1 MSAGGP
7 KTIGLTTSIPVEVI
21 LAAGLRPLDLNNIF
35 ISHPRAETLVAA
47 AEVAGFP
54 RTVCA
59 WIKGIYGVAVAPDG
73 PERIVVVTQGDCSNA
88 RALAEVL
95 VQRGKTV
102 VAFEYPADRDPVRLR
117 AEIGRLVDRFGTS
130 WSEAEAQK
138 ARLDRIRRKLVDLDD
153 LGWREGRVRGAELH
167 LWLVT
172 SSDFGG
178 DPDKFEAELDGFLG
192 EIRARPRLDPAVRLG
207 FLGVPP
213 IMTDF
218 FDVIEGLGGRVV
230 YDEIARQFAMP
241 DQTGNLV
248 DQYLAFTYPYDF
260 SARVADI
267 AAQVEQR
274 GLAGLIHYTQSF
286 CHRQIEDIVLRA
298 ALSGVPVLTLEGDRV
313 GPTDGRTRLR
323 LESFMEMLG

>member
-1 MSAGGP
+1 
-7 KTIGLTTSIPVEVI
+7 
-21 LAAGLRPLDLNNIF
+21 RP
-35 ISHPRAETLVAA
+35 ETLVAA
-47 AEVAGFP
+47 AEAAGFP

-59 WIKGIYGVAVAPDG
+59 WIKGIYGVAIGPGG

-95 VQRGKTV
+95 NRRGKTV
-102 VAFEYPADRDPVRLR
+102 IPFEYPADKDR
-117 AEIGRLVDRFGTS
+117 GRLGAAIDRLIELFGATRDGAAS
-130 WSEAEAQK
+130 CKS
-138 ARLDRIRRKLVDLDD
+138 RLDRIRRKLVDLDD
-153 LGWREGRVRGAELH
+153 LAWREDRVRGAELH
-167 LWLVT
+167 QWLVK
-172 SSDFGG
+172 SSDFDG
-178 DPDKFEAELDGFLG
+178 DPDAYEAELDGFLR
-192 EIRARPRLDPAVRLG
+192 EVRARPRLGPAVRLG

-218 FDVIEGLGGRVV
+218 FDVVEGLGGRVI

-241 DQTGNLV
+241 YQTEDLV
-248 DQYLAFTYPYDF
+248 DQYLAFTYPYDV

-267 AAQVEQR
+267 AAEVEQR

-298 ALSGVPVLTLEGDRV
+298 ELAGVPVLTLEGDRV

-323 LESFMEMLG
+323 LESFLEMLDRSGWS